1 MPTTYSP
8 FLRCQ
13 DASHSPAVAM
23 WEVDGRTHTTYCK
36 HLALLSMLFLH
47 TKAVYQEDVG
57 NFVFYVL
64 CEYNE
69 YLGAHVV
76 GFFSKEKNC
85 PNDYNVAC
93 ILTLPPYQR
102 KGYGRLLI
110 SISYE
115 LSKKE
120 GNFNASPEKPLSD
133 LGEIAYRKYW
143 VIAIL
148 SHLLATS
155 CSRDDGWVVT
165 GNSSTTTTAITT
177 SIGREKSERRGSWFL
192 NTDTEKMLSTGEMDS
207 PIGISIQDL
216 SYRTGV
222 CLEDV
227 YSTLSYMV
235 DKAVGYGSDG
245 HLMTF
250 QKGAGKKPVVLIK
263 LMLKE
268 HIVQTFLKDKDNFW
282 YDQLMFCNP
291 KCLSWRPPRAGHA
304 YYHNNTHHHT
314 GKLKEQTDY

>member
-1 MPTTYSP
+1 
-8 FLRCQ
+8 
-13 DASHSPAVAM
+13 M
-23 WEVDGRTHTTYCK
+23 WEVDGRIHTTYCK
-36 HLALLSMLFLH
+36 HLALLSMLFLA
-47 TKAVYQEDVG
+47 TKAVYQDDVE

-69 YLGAHVV
+69 YHGAHVV

-93 ILTLPPYQR
+93 ILTLPPYQK

-110 SISYE
+110 STSYE
-115 LSKKE
+115 LSKRE
-120 GNFNASPEKPLSD
+120 GNFNATPERPLSD

-143 VIAIL
+143 VITIL
-148 SHLLATS
+148 SHLLVAS
-155 CSRDDGWVVT
+155 CSRNDTSLTIPSHASLAKSTAT
-165 GNSSTTTTAITT
+165 GGSNSNSSSSSSSLKA
-177 SIGREKSERRGSWFL
+177 RKQAEKEISERRGAWFC
-192 NTDTEKMLSTGEMDS
+192 NEDTEKMLNSDEINL

-216 SYRTGV
+216 SYRTGM

-250 QKGAGKKPVVLIK
+250 QKGAGKKPVFLVK
-263 LMLKE
+263 LVLKE
-268 HIVQTFLKDKDNFW
+268 HIVQTFLKDKSTFW
-282 YDQLMFCNP
+282 CYDMHLFCNP
-291 KCLSWRPPRAGHA
+291 KCLSWRPSCF
-304 YYHNNTHHHT
+304 NHT
-314 GKLKEQTDY
+314 YQAKLKDQIDY